1 MLTQVTN
8 YVSREYLTAPSSK
21 STGGRTEDGL
31 LLESVI
37 PECLRWLTGFGTSR
51 ITIRMSYC
59 GSLTIVDF
67 RTRKSGASLLRL
79 VHTRW
84 RRSRRP
90 RCVRYCKLFPKG
102 EVRLW
107 MEQYRSAWML
117 LERRLQYR
125 IRSGGQRCDLY
136 LMLPCRMPSTP
147 CRTRLSPAAQW
158 RHWPCSAPT

>member
-1 MLTQVTN
+1 MKQLFVDLHCDTLFTLRREACTLKNDAMETAWNPQVSFGL
-8 YVSREYLTAPSSK
+8 Y
-21 STGGRTEDGL
+21 TEDGL

-37 PECLRWLTGFGTSR
+37 TECLRWLTGFGTSR

-67 RTRKSGASLLRL
+67 RTKKSGASLLRL

-147 CRTRLSPAAQW
+147 CRTR
-158 RHWPCSAPT
+158 